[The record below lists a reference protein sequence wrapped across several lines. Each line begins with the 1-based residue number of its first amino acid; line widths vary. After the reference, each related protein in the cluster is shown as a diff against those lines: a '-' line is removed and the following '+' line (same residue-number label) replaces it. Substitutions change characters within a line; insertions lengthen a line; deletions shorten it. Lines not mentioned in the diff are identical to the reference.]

1 MRFRIPKQVSILIT
15 VMQIS
20 QMVVGFYGMLY
31 SFNQSLDPRGQCDAT
46 PANAAFGVGVYL
58 LFLILFVNFFVRSYL
73 FCSAPPAG
81 DREAKKQL

>member
-1 MRFRIPKQVSILIT
+1 MIT

-31 SFNQSLDPRGQCDAT
+31 SFKQSLDPKGQCDAT

-58 LFLILFVNFFVRSYL
+58 LFLILFVNFFVRNYL
-73 FCSAPPAG
+73 LCSPPVARE
-81 DREAKKQL
+81 REAKKKL